1 MALGSSALPASSF
14 SIGQDLETSAGDDDW
29 NKKDTRKMLSCG
41 KCGMPRYAPKNGN
54 NKWDYDGIVMVDLNF
69 CRRTHGTT
77 RIRRTIGTLKT
88 KATVAWLD
96 FAVIQTLV
104 FTSK

>member
-1 MALGSSALPASSF
+1 MVPQEIQQPRALLIWGLFSMALGSSALPARSF

-54 NKWDYDGIVMVDLNF
+54 N
-69 CRRTHGTT
+69 
-77 RIRRTIGTLKT
+77 
-88 KATVAWLD
+88 
-96 FAVIQTLV
+96 
-104 FTSK
+104 